1 MSGTCLVCGTPLDAE
16 DDPLSRSC
24 GGDCWGCVGLM
35 EEGDPSS
42 DAVVRAEKL
51 ACLRDPE
58 GNAVRGESI
67 GDQAFYE
74 GCARLLGTS
83 YDCKP
88 FVGHKRTRWNNRA
101 PGGGRFPGFGLI
113 RLFGDHVH
121 IALHAP
127 FQFNLAVRGRRDAL
141 SALAR
146 AAATHSIGDDA

>member
-1 MSGTCLVCGTPLDAE
+1 M
-16 DDPLSRSC
+16 SRSC
-24 GGDCWGCVGLM
+24 GGDCWGCMGPMEDGDATSRAIVKAEIDAGLRS
-35 EEGDPSS
+35 EDGS
-42 DAVVRAEKL
+42 AI
-51 ACLRDPE
+51 
-58 GNAVRGESI
+58 RGEAI
-67 GDQAFYE
+67 DDQAFYE
-74 GCARLLGTS
+74 GCARLLGTR

-127 FQFNLAVRGRRDAL
+127 FQLNLAVRGRRDAL

-146 AAATHSIGDDA
+146 AAATHSIGEDA